1 MQFAATTVTSS
12 GIRAGSARSESK
24 AQALS
29 WLASQLDWERTLD
42 TLRDGDDAVHGAR
55 AA

>member
-1 MQFAATTVTSS
+1 V
-12 GIRAGSARSESK
+12 GIRAGAARSESK

-42 TLRDGDDAVHGAR
+42 TLRDVDGSR
-55 AA
+55 AAA